1 MIKPHEDLHLQKKD
15 SVYKIVRI
23 DKNVKDMYAFN
34 LRVNRIM
41 STTLPL
47 FSFKKN
53 SLHVFMVSSQ
63 HAW

>member
-23 DKNVKDMYAFN
+23 DKNAKDMYAFN
-34 LRVNRIM
+34 LRGNRIM

-47 FSFKKN
+47 FSFMN